1 MSEAL
6 RAAAPRDDAKA
17 FLVQPMPPVP
27 FGKYIV
33 IGKLGH
39 GGMAEVNLA
48 VVGGKGG
55 FRKLFVIKRLHSH
68 LEHESGFIDMFLD
81 EARLA
86 AQLDHPNCVQTV
98 EVGEDNGQHFLAME
112 YLDGQGLERI
122 LRVTGQRGDFLPLTV
137 SVRMIAD
144 ALDGLHY
151 AHELRA
157 YDGQVLGV
165 VHRDVSPQNIF
176 VTYNGVVK
184 ILDFGIAKAESNV
197 VETRTGVVKGKY
209 AYIAPEQAL
218 AQPVDRRAD
227 LWSMGVVL
235 WEMLTSHR
243 LFKSVNELA
252 TLNET
257 LHGTIH
263 PPSSYNPQVPP
274 ELDAILDRALQRDV
288 SKRYATGAEF
298 KDDLESWLAT
308 QTDPSDRKSI
318 AALMKDRFG
327 DLVVQHRQRLGEC
340 IASVANDPRSLDRLV
355 TGGMSASVE
364 LDRAQSVSRSMEA
377 SWPVNQSSPG
387 LSPSMTPTPSPRP
400 HLGSGLT
407 NSFPAL
413 SGIAPKS
420 SREQPIGPPSGDA
433 PFQEEITSS
442 EWQVSG
448 GSHSGQGVPAMSAP
462 SPQITHAPQPIHGN
476 SFTGTSSGSHSGMLM
491 PPPERS
497 SARRIGVIL
506 VGLASLLVVGVAGA
520 LTWARYGNAL
530 TAGVDA
536 MQTEVGRIEGPAQVA
551 PAAGGTVVAVP
562 VPPTPPVAAQ
572 TELPTTPEVADP
584 GTNPGTVPSRGQR
597 PRRSATPPATPTA
610 QPTPPPETPPPA
622 PAAPETAARGFL
634 SLVTSPWTTVT
645 LDGRSLGDTPLMR
658 VPLAPGT
665 YSLRLR
671 NADADIDES
680 YEVTIEA
687 GQTTTRRLG
696 LR

>member
-1 MSEAL
+1 MS
-6 RAAAPRDDAKA
+6 
-17 FLVQPMPPVP
+17 PVP

-55 FRKLFVIKRLHSH
+55 FRKLFVIKRLHGH

-86 AQLDHPNCVQTV
+86 AQLDHPHCVQTV

-151 AHELRA
+151 AHDLRS
-157 YDGQVLGV
+157 YDGTVLGV

-184 ILDFGIAKAESNV
+184 LLDFGIAKAESNV

-257 LHGTIH
+257 LHGTVH

-308 QTDPSDRKSI
+308 QTEPSDRKSI

-327 DLVVQHRQRLGEC
+327 DIVEQHRQRLGEC

-355 TGGMSASVE
+355 TGGNSASVE
-364 LDRAQSVSRSMEA
+364 LDRSNAVSRSMETG
-377 SWPVNQSSPG
+377 WPGSVGAP
-387 LSPSMTPTPSPRP
+387 LMTPTPSPKP

-407 NSFPAL
+407 NSFPAM
-413 SGIAPKS
+413 SNIAPKTAS
-420 SREQPIGPPSGDA
+420 GKPPMVSGME
-433 PFQEEITSS
+433 PLGGQFQEEITSS
-442 EWQVSG
+442 EWSVSAD
-448 GSHSGQGVPAMSAP
+448 SHSGASRVPQMSAP
-462 SPQITHAPQPIHGN
+462 KPQITPRPLHGN
-476 SFTGTSSGSHSGMLM
+476 SFTGTNSGSHSGMLM
-491 PPPERS
+491 PPQEDRR
-497 SARRIGVIL
+497 ARRVAVWLVSIAALLVIGL
-506 VGLASLLVVGVAGA
+506 VGAVAW
-520 LTWARYGNAL
+520 TRYGSAL
-530 TAGVDA
+530 TAGLDA
-536 MQTEVGRIEGPAQVA
+536 VQSEVGRMDAPPSDSTVTMLPPVPTPALPPTTEPIAEEPSTELVA
-551 PAAGGTVVAVP
+551 PIDSPRGNRRTGRTERATDPVAP
-562 VPPTPPVAAQ
+562 VEAPQPTPPV
-572 TELPTTPEVADP
+572 TT
-584 GTNPGTVPSRGQR
+584 T
-597 PRRSATPPATPTA
+597 
-610 QPTPPPETPPPA
+610 
-622 PAAPETAARGFL
+622 AAPETATRGYL

-645 LDGRSLGDTPLMR
+645 VDGRSLGETPLQR

-671 NADADIDES
+671 NSDAAIDES

-687 GQTTTRRLG
+687 GATTTRRLG

>member
-6 RAAAPRDDAKA
+6 RASAPRDDAKA
-17 FLVQPMPPVP
+17 FLVAPMSPVP

-55 FRKLFVIKRLHSH
+55 FRKLFVIKRLHGH

-86 AQLDHPNCVQTV
+86 AQLDHPHCVQTV

-151 AHELRA
+151 AHELRS
-157 YDGQVLGV
+157 YDGAVLGV

-257 LHGTIH
+257 LHGTVH
-263 PPSSYNPQVPP
+263 PPSSYNPLVPP

-308 QTDPSDRKSI
+308 QTEPSDRKSV

-327 DLVVQHRQRLGEC
+327 DLIAQHRQRLGEC

-355 TGGMSASVE
+355 TGGNSASVE
-364 LDRAQSVSRSMEA
+364 LDRSNAMSASRSMET
-377 SWPVNQSSPG
+377 SWPGSVGGPM
-387 LSPSMTPTPSPRP
+387 MTPTPSPKP

-407 NSFPAL
+407 NSFPAM
-413 SGIAPKS
+413 SNIAPKNA
-420 SREQPIGPPSGDA
+420 SRQQPLASGME
-433 PFQEEITSS
+433 PLGGQFQEEITSS
-442 EWQVSG
+442 EWSVSA
-448 GSHSGQGVPAMSAP
+448 GSHSGSSGVPQMSAP
-462 SPQITHAPQPIHGN
+462 VPQITPQPLHGN
-476 SFTGTSSGSHSGMLM
+476 SFTGTNSGSHSGMLM
-491 PPPERS
+491 PPPEDRR
-497 SARRIGVIL
+497 ARRVAVWL
-506 VGLASLLVVGVAGA
+506 VGIAALLVIGLVGAVAW
-520 LTWARYGNAL
+520 TRYGAAL
-530 TAGVDA
+530 TAGLDA
-536 MQTEVGRIEGPAQVA
+536 VQSEVGRMDTPAGDPTTTTLPPAPQPEVA
-551 PAAGGTVVAVP
+551 PSTEIAPPVPSTETNTVVADSP
-562 VPPTPPVAAQ
+562 R
-572 TELPTTPEVADP
+572 
-584 GTNPGTVPSRGQR
+584 TNR
-597 PRRSATPPATPTA
+597 PRTGRTPRPSEPVEAPAVTA
-610 QPTPPPETPPPA
+610 QPTPPVA

-645 LDGRSLGDTPLMR
+645 VDGRSLGETPLQR

-671 NADADIDES
+671 NPDAAIDET

-687 GQTTTRRLG
+687 GATTTRRLG